1 MKKKCTWLHLAFL
14 LLVLSS
20 CSSVYKPVRVTT
32 MMLTEPR
39 EVHASGSTSPSGNDM
54 QIAFAP
60 LKYVGVYGNINRFS
74 PDNIEKPPEERTFH
88 NSKEAGLGFWYVFNN
103 NIHVEVSGGYGT
115 GAGQMRPAS
124 LQTGISNNA
133 STYFYDYER
142 FQYSAQLSGFYEKI
156 VLNAG
161 VSYVQKNFDLSF
173 HLRYTEGRYEN
184 LRAFAVYDITG
195 EREEL
200 PEWTGPVTQSP
211 FSYLDPT
218 ITLRGGYEAVKLILQ
233 AGLSRPYQEAPD
245 FPSLLFFSGGV
256 SINLKTGMLKQLIK
270 NDP

>member
-1 MKKKCTWLHLAFL
+1 MKKSGSWMLLSL
-14 LLVLSS
+14 ILLVFNS
-20 CSSVYKPVRVTT
+20 CSSVYKPVRVST
-32 MMLTEPR
+32 MTLTEPR
-39 EVHASGSTSPSGNDM
+39 EVHASGSISPSGNDI

-74 PDNIEKPPEERTFH
+74 PDNIQKPPEERSFH
-88 NSKEAGLGFWYVFNN
+88 NSKEAGLGFWYLFDND
-103 NIHVEVSGGYGT
+103 IHVEISGGYGT

-124 LQTGISNNA
+124 FRTGISENA
-133 STYFYDYER
+133 STYFYDYDR
-142 FQYSAQLSGFYEKI
+142 FEYSAQLSGFYEKI

-161 VSYVQKNFDLSF
+161 ISYVQKNFDLSLHF
-173 HLRYTEGRYEN
+173 RYTEGRYEN
-184 LRAFAVYDITG
+184 LRAFAVHDDTG

-200 PEWTGPVTQSP
+200 PEWAGPVERSP

-233 AGLSRPYQEAPD
+233 AGLSRPYQVAPD

-256 SINLKTGMLKQLIK
+256 SINLKPGMLKKLKK
-270 NDP
+270 NDS